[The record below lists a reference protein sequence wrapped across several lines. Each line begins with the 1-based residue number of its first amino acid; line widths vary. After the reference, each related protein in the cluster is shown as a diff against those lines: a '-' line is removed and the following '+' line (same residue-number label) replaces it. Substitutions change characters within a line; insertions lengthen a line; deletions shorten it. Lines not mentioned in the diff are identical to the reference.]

1 MVSSVGDPV
10 CILILV
16 YSSYFLASQSLAV
29 YMLLPGAVVMPLV
42 QLLAQA
48 INW

>member
-1 MVSSVGDPV
+1 MVASAGDPV

-16 YSSYFLASQSLAV
+16 YSSYFLASQSLVV
-29 YMLLPGAVVMPLV
+29 YMLLPGAVVLPLV
-42 QLLAQA
+42 RLLAQT